1 MASKAHALHAP
12 LSGHKPTAANWLF
25 SVGTLIHVTTD
36 SQCMC
41 QLLILIKCT
50 NITMQLFIGVDVNGG
65 PLSMQPMSA

>member
-50 NITMQLFIGVDVNGG
+50 NITMQ
-65 PLSMQPMSA
+65 